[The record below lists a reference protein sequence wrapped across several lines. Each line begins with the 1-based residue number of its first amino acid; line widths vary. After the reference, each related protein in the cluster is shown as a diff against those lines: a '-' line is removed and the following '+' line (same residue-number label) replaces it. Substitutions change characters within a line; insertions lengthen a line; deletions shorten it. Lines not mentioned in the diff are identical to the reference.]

1 MGSDGL
7 DPDSTRCELVGADKD
22 GAGRRQVTYGRLLR
36 ECTPLIRRVVRRG
49 LQPDRVGDIVQD
61 VLLTIH

>member
-1 MGSDGL
+1 MGSYGL
-7 DPDSTRCELVGADKD
+7 DPDSLDASWSALMRTAQAGDKI
-22 GAGRRQVTYGRLLR
+22 TFGRLLR

-49 LQPDRVGDIVQD
+49 LQPDRVDDIVQD